1 MKPQGGLPSFVARY
15 PLAALLAA
23 SGLLLAGL
31 GYAQQGY
38 ELWLGGIKPWQ
49 LHAGGAALF
58 ATSVAM
64 MIYRWDQ
71 ERHPGSAVQPAAAA
85 APAPDTVHNIT
96 SHNQSGGITAYTVN
110 QAPKPELWCGPLG
123 NRRNPDGTYT
133 VTCTLDVISPY
144 PPAELSLQ
152 IEAVGIVSIDVV
164 PNRPGLNMLG
174 HSGMRD
180 GWGFTSVINP
190 SGRYTLSVVAVEP
203 RFGIAYKFL

>member
-1 MKPQGGLPSFVARY
+1 MKSQGGVLSFVARY
-15 PLAALLAA
+15 PATALLAA
-23 SGLLLAGL
+23 SALLLAGL

-49 LHAGGAALF
+49 LHAAGAALF
-58 ATSVAM
+58 VTWVAI

-71 ERHPGSAVQPAAAA
+71 ERHPSPSAHTA
-85 APAPDTVHNIT
+85 APAAGTVHNVT
-96 SHNQSGGITAYTVN
+96 SHNQSGGITAHTVN
-110 QAPKPELWCGPLG
+110 QAPKPELRCGPLA

-144 PPAELSLQ
+144 PPAKLSLQ
-152 IEAVGIVSIDVV
+152 VEAAGIVSIDVRA
-164 PNRPGLNMLG
+164 NRTGIQMLG

-190 SGRYTLSVVAVEP
+190 SGRYTLSVVAAEP
-203 RFGIAYKFL
+203 RFGIAYEFA

>member
-1 MKPQGGLPSFVARY
+1 MQPHGGVLSFVARY
-15 PLAALLAA
+15 PATALLAA
-23 SGLLLAGL
+23 SGIVLAGL

-38 ELWLGGIKPWQ
+38 EFWLGGIKPWQ
-49 LHAGGAALF
+49 LHAAGAALF
-58 ATSVAM
+58 VIWVAI

-71 ERHPGSAVQPAAAA
+71 ERHPSPSVQTADAA
-85 APAPDTVHNIT
+85 APAVHNVA
-96 SHNQSGGITAYTVN
+96 SHNQSGGIIAHTVN
-110 QAPKPELWCGPLG
+110 QAPKPELRCGPLL

-152 IEAVGIVSIDVV
+152 VKAAGIVSIRVMA
-164 PNRPGLNMLG
+164 NRSGINMIG

-190 SGRYTLSVVAVEP
+190 SGRYTLSVVAAEL
-203 RFGIAYKFL
+203 RFGIAYEFA